1 MTLIIV
7 DVFAVGLGV
16 CLKPMGAWAHPYM
29 CRMNGL

>member
-1 MTLIIV
+1 MTSIIV
-7 DVFAVGLGV
+7 DVFAVGV